1 MAYDKVAY
9 NQQYTKDNYDKLQTY
24 VPRGRKADIK
34 AAAERRGV
42 SVSQLVIQ
50 ALESYCKELDLSGG
64 A

>member
-1 MAYDKVAY
+1 MAYDKAAY

>member
-24 VPRGRKADIK
+24 VPKGRKADIK

-42 SVSQLVIQ
+42 SVSTLVAQ

>member
-9 NQQYTKDNYDKLQTY
+9 ARQYNESNYDVVRTY
-24 VPRGRKADIK
+24 VPKGCKAAIK
-34 AAAERRGV
+34 ASAAQRGM
-42 SVSQLVIQ
+42 SVSQLIIQ

>member
-9 NQQYTKDNYDKLQTY
+9 NQQYNKDSYDVIRAY
-24 VPRGRKADIK
+24 VPKGRRAAVK

-42 SVSQLVIQ
+42 SVSTLVTH
-50 ALESYCKELDLSGG
+50 ALESYCKELDLTGG